1 MVTTCATPECLRP
14 PASGSTICQPCGK
27 GLPPMTNPKSPHA
40 ATNKGGFV
48 PRIEKSGKPIQD
60 GKEEMGVAKI
70 VSGPTATQKAT
81 NNDSNS
87 PKINIDRAVAKR
99 AVQMLFDMNW
109 HNWADGY
116 PEIFEE
122 LFVKYGNF
130 IAATVVASSMTGTP
144 DNHRGTINM
153 KGDPQGVILVDII
166 YLGEGERETMRSL
179 DTAPLFVEL
188 RKGKDNNGNNIKVST
203 QDMMKSIQNNETMQD
218 FVKASSDGSIYK
230 YELNGKDVL
239 IPRWAIG

>member
-14 PASGSTICQPCGK
+14 PASGSTICQPCSK

-60 GKEEMGVAKI
+60 GKEEMGVAKV

-81 NNDSNS
+81 NKDSNS

-144 DNHRGTINM
+144 DTHRGTINM